1 MTEQPYR
8 GNAVRYVVQY
18 SGGAGSYEAA
28 RRIIEREGRNGVV
41 LLFADTLIEDASLYR
56 FLDETSARLGVPVT
70 RIADGR
76 TPWQVFR
83 DERFIGNSRVDPCSK
98 ILKRQLC
105 DKWMRENAPD
115 ATSVLGLDWTEEHRI
130 TSAQAR
136 LAAMGWRTEFPLNEA
151 PWFSKTATLR
161 SLEAQGITIPRL
173 YLLGFSHNNCGGF
186 CVKAGQGHFARLLRE
201 LPDVYARHEAE
212 EEATRE
218 YLGRYDI
225 GVLTDR
231 RGGQRVPMT
240 LRQFRERVQ
249 AKTLAPDLFDIGG
262 CGCFSPVEELA

>member
-1 MTEQPYR
+1 MSI
-8 GNAVRYVVQY
+8 GNSVRFAIQY

-28 RRIIEREGRNGVV
+28 RRIIEREGRDGVV
-41 LLFADTLIEDASLYR
+41 LLFADTLIEDPDLYR
-56 FLDETSARLGVPVT
+56 FLDETSALLGVPVT

-105 DKWMRENAPD
+105 DRWLRENAPD
-115 ATSVLGLDWTEEHRI
+115 AVVVLGLDWSEEHRI
-130 TSAQAR
+130 KSAQAR
-136 LAAMGWRTEFPLNEA
+136 FASMGFCTEFPLNEA
-151 PWFSKTATLR
+151 PWFSKVATLR
-161 SLEAQGITIPRL
+161 ALEADGVAIPRL
-173 YLLGFSHNNCGGF
+173 YRLGFAHNNCGGF
-186 CVKAGQGHFARLLRE
+186 CVKAGHGHFARLLRE
-201 LPDVYARHEAE
+201 LPEVYARHEAE

-218 YLGRYDI
+218 YLGRDDI

-249 AKTLAPDLFDIGG
+249 ANTLVPDLFDIGG
-262 CGCFSPVEELA
+262 CGCFSPAEEIA